1 MSSGRKAAA
10 TEEIAGPVVE
20 WILRESPE
28 LKIQV
33 RFLSGP
39 HDTKF
44 IPCKSL
50 ICRGFL
56 FNKGDVSL
64 TFGLTFKLLISVF
77 ISLSCFQGWVKIFL
91 KKINF

>member
-1 MSSGRKAAA
+1 MSSGVKAAVPDF
-10 TEEIAGPVVE
+10 IHGPVVE

-39 HDTKF
+39 QNTKI

-56 FNKGDVSL
+56 FNEVCVGL
-64 TFGLTFKLLISVF
+64 TFGLTFKLLIS
-77 ISLSCFQGWVKIFL
+77 S
-91 KKINF
+91 